1 MRKAI
6 LEEHPLDMLI
16 SNYVYDKAGVKRKK
30 VMRYTSILPTDT
42 YFTWEDMGHF
52 RQDQYI
58 IMHSVIY
65 RTELLRE
72 CGLVLPKHTFYVDN
86 ILFSSH
92 FLMSKACIMRMLIFT
107 GTLSEGMTSPY
118 MKMS

>member
-72 CGLVLPKHTFYVDN
+72 CGLVLPN
-86 ILFSSH
+86 ILS
-92 FLMSKACIMRMLIFT
+92 MWIIFCFPAIPLCQKHVLC
-107 GTLSEGMTSPY
+107 GC
-118 MKMS
+118 

>member
-72 CGLVLPKHTFYVDN
+72 CGLVLPN
-86 ILFSSH
+86 ILSMWIIFC
-92 FLMSKACIMRMLIFT
+92 FQPFPYVKACIMRMLILLVLYRK
-107 GTLSEGMTSPY
+107 G
-118 MKMS
+118 